1 MKWLWVVLLLAG
13 CVSTNRPAPPASGSG
28 TQAQVGV
35 DVVNR
40 ARVHTELGA
49 TYYSRRRYEVALEE
63 LGDALK
69 AYPDYGPAYNML
81 GLVYMELKEDQKA
94 TQNFEQALRIDPKDP
109 DANNNYGWFL
119 CQRGQEKRALDYFAV
134 AQQNPL
140 YTTPERS
147 FVNAGICAR
156 RIKDDKAA
164 ELYFRQAI
172 ALQPQQG
179 QALYELAEISFEQA
193 RYDEARSLLSRHMR
207 AVASPGPG
215 ALWLGVR
222 VENRLGDR
230 DSEASYAAQL
240 HRRFPESKE
249 SKMLMSGERR

>member
-1 MKWLWVVLLLAG
+1 MKWLLALLLVAG
-13 CVSTNRPAPPASGSG
+13 CVTTNRPPPPASGSG

-63 LGDALK
+63 LGEALK

-94 TQNFEQALRIDPKDP
+94 VQNFEQALRIDAKDP

-119 CQRGQEKRALDYFAV
+119 CQRGQEKRALDYFTV
-134 AQQNPL
+134 AQQNPI
-140 YTTPERS
+140 YSTPERS

-164 ELYFRQAI
+164 ETYLRQALV
-172 ALQPQQG
+172 LQPSQG
-179 QALYELAEISFEQA
+179 QALYQLADISFEQA
-193 RYDEARSLLSRHMR
+193 RYEEARTLLTKHMQ
-207 AVASPGPG
+207 VTSPSPE

-222 VENRLGDR
+222 VENHLGDR
-230 DSEASYAAQL
+230 SAEASYAAQL
-240 HRRFPESKE
+240 RRRFPDSKE
-249 SKMLMSGERR
+249 SKMLMSGARR

>member
-1 MKWLWVVLLLAG
+1 MKGLLVVLLLAG
-13 CVSTNRPAPPASGSG
+13 CVGVNRPAPPASGSG
-28 TQAQVGV
+28 TPAQVGA

-49 TYYSRRRYEVALEE
+49 TYYSRHRYEVALEE

-81 GLVYMELKEDQKA
+81 GLVYMDLKDDQKA
-94 TQNFEQALRIDPKDP
+94 TQNFERALRIDPKDP
-109 DANNNYGWFL
+109 YANNNYGWFL
-119 CQRGQEKRALDYFAV
+119 CQHGQEKRSLDYFSV

-140 YTTPERS
+140 YNSREQS
-147 FVNAGICAR
+147 FVNSGVCSR

-164 ELYFRQAI
+164 ELYFRQAL
-172 ALQPQQG
+172 ALQPMQG
-179 QALYELAEISFEQA
+179 QALYQLADINFEQA
-193 RYDEARSLLSRHMR
+193 NFQEARSLLTRHMQ
-207 AVASPGPG
+207 AGSPGPE

-230 DSEASYAAQL
+230 DAEASFAAQL
-240 HRRFPESKE
+240 RRRFPDSKE